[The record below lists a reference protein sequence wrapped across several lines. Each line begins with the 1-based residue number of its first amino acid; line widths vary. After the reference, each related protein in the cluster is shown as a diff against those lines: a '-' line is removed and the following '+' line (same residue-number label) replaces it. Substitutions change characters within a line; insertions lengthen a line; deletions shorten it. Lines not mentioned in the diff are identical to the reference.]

1 MLEAASNPSI
11 PPDPDPAAP
20 PGPLAVCP
28 SVLMRPSEIKARE
41 RGSIGMLMTSI
52 LVHNISWQER
62 ERERKK
68 GRKKEKERER
78 KKGKKNKIKRILV
91 YSDR

>member
-1 MLEAASNPSI
+1 
-11 PPDPDPAAP
+11 
-20 PGPLAVCP
+20 
-28 SVLMRPSEIKARE
+28 
-41 RGSIGMLMTSI
+41 MLMTSI

-62 ERERKK
+62 ERKKERKEE
-68 GRKKEKERER
+68 RERER